1 MPSTHGEGKP
11 YGRAVASQS
20 LAESIIC
27 PSPCLHERQGLE
39 FSHRSSYGSELL
51 ESEDR
56 CTLAVVCPGP
66 SSCRLARMW
75 GGGDGWRRHSPSPSC
90 HSQSLP
96 PVLRGAVFEPRGR
109 GEEAGNRP
117 RHASWPAQHGLA
129 PETRVRPWA
138 SANTL
143 FFRCDSTLPLIPA
156 LRDEN
161 WVFNWILH
169 IIAVKL
175 RSISG
180 LRGFMLAFILLV
192 RLCMDYNSP
201 KLIIC

>member
-1 MPSTHGEGKP
+1 MR
-11 YGRAVASQS
+11 GRAWSSRIVHPTARNCSS
-20 LAESIIC
+20 PKTGAHW
-27 PSPCLHERQGLE
+27 PSFVR
-39 FSHRSSYGSELL
+39 
-51 ESEDR
+51 
-56 CTLAVVCPGP
+56 P

-75 GGGDGWRRHSPSPSC
+75 GGGHGWRRHSPSPSC

-117 RHASWPAQHGLA
+117 RHASWPARHGLA